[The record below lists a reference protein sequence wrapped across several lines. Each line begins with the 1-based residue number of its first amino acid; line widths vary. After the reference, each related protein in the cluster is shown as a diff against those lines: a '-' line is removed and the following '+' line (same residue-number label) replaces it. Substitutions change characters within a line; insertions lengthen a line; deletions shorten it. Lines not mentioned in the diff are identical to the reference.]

1 MRNVFFIFY
10 PDSSKQVEK
19 YEGTEKLSS
28 EFFQILTLVLKL
40 VNYSCSQKPIND
52 DYLAQ
57 VDES

>member
-10 PDSSKQVEK
+10 PDSTKQVEK

-40 VNYSCSQKPIND
+40 VIIIHAVKSQ
-52 DYLAQ
+52 
-57 VDES
+57 

>member
-1 MRNVFFIFY
+1 MFFFIIFY
-10 PDSSKQVEK
+10 PDSTKQVEI

-52 DYLAQ
+52 DYLDQ

>member
-1 MRNVFFIFY
+1 MRNVFFYFL
-10 PDSSKQVEK
+10 SRQLKQVEK